1 VLSCG
6 GFITKGSKVLR
17 IFIYKSEAK
26 DDLRAFAAALDG
38 SGLPAHLGPWHGIGV
53 VRPELDPPFGLSR
66 DVIEKAIA
74 KQGFQLFRV
83 KPKKS
88 KAA

>member
-1 VLSCG
+1 MFLPG
-6 GFITKGSKVLR
+6 GFLTRGTKVLR
-17 IFIYKSEAK
+17 IFIYKSEAQK
-26 DDLRAFAAALDG
+26 DLRAFAAANDG
-38 SGLPAHLGPWHGIGV
+38 NSLPTQFGPWHGIGV
-53 VRPELDPPFGLSR
+53 VRSDLNPPFGLSR